1 MDTCAKISRI
11 GAEMGYPVAAI
22 GIPKTMDNDL
32 VETDT
37 CPGFGSVAKYVATSM
52 REASFDVASMA
63 RTSTRVFVMEVMG
76 RHAGWVTAACGLAA
90 DGPDDGPQILLFPE
104 LPFDEAKFLAK
115 VKATVERVGWCTI
128 GVSEGV
134 RRADGKFLAESGLT
148 DAFGHAQLGGVAPM
162 IADLVTR
169 QLKYKHHWAVC
180 DYLQRAARHIASATD
195 VEQSYRMGVAAVRA
209 ALAGQAGIMMTI
221 ERVSARPY
229 RWRVGTVPLSRVAN
243 RERKLPRGY
252 VSRDG
257 FSVTA
262 ACREYLT
269 PLVRGEAP
277 PPFRDGL
284 QRFVKLA
291 NHPVKKKLPKRFE
304 I

>member
-1 MDTCAKISRI
+1 
-11 GAEMGYPVAAI
+11 
-22 GIPKTMDNDL
+22 
-32 VETDT
+32 
-37 CPGFGSVAKYVATSM
+37 
-52 REASFDVASMA
+52 
-63 RTSTRVFVMEVMG
+63 
-76 RHAGWVTAACGLAA
+76 
-90 DGPDDGPQILLFPE
+90 
-104 LPFDEAKFLAK
+104 
-115 VKATVERVGWCTI
+115 
-128 GVSEGV
+128 VSEGV

-195 VEQSYRMGVAAVRA
+195 VEQSYRMGVAAVKA

-252 VSRDG
+252 ISRDG

-284 QRFVKLA
+284 PRFVKLA